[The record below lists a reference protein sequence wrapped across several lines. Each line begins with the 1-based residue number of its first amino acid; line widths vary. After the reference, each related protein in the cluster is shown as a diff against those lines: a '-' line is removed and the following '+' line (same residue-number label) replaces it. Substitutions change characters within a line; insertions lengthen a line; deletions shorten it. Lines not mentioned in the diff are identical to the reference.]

1 MNHTSF
7 KIAAAALAVASALSS
22 TAYAGGFQ
30 LTEQSAL
37 GLGRACA
44 GVGVDGTDV
53 SGMYYNAAFGG
64 ASTRPQTADILTS
77 DRAALE
83 RALQVLKA
91 AVAAG

>member
-37 GLGRACA
+37 ALGRAYA

-53 SGMYYNAAFGG
+53 SGMYYNAATMTLHPGH
-64 ASTRPQTADILTS
+64 
-77 DRAALE
+77 
-83 RALQVLKA
+83 
-91 AVAAG
+91 AGSVRRRWRRHESGICRSSESR